1 VNKSGCA
8 DLLRVH
14 HTASTLLIANKKL
27 PMLSSF
33 LLEQALEL
41 KLKLKFGHQ

>member
-14 HTASTLLIANKKL
+14 HAVSTLLIANKKL
-27 PMLSSF
+27 LMLSSF
-33 LLEQALEL
+33 LLAQKLEL